1 MKQFLKKGEVQLVN
15 GGYLSNKDEQPVF
28 NQEFVDAQK
37 QARFVMLFA
46 ELSKGK
52 DFVGKKADSIV
63 DVRREAVKLFN
74 QEEKITFVA
83 TPEKPKKPMTE
94 KLALEAF
101 SFMAFAGESSK
112 VEKVNNYL
120 ASFKAIYEF
129 EKFGL
134 FFEEDIIKL
143 DKIYTMQE
151 ITDTVMEIIDLLK

>member
-1 MKQFLKKGEVQLVN
+1 
-15 GGYLSNKDEQPVF
+15 
-28 NQEFVDAQK
+28 
-37 QARFVMLFA
+37 
-46 ELSKGK
+46 
-52 DFVGKKADSIV
+52 
-63 DVRREAVKLFN
+63 
-74 QEEKITFVA
+74 
-83 TPEKPKKPMTE
+83 MTE